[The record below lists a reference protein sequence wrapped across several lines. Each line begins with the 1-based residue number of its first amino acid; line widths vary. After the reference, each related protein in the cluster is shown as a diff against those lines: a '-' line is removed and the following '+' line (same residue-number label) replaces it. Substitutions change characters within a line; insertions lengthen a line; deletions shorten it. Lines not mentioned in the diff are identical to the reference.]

1 MPGLVEGGK
10 RGTSMETLRESIP
23 LHTTPTYPTQSGRTP
38 GRVIEKID
46 LPKTGGD
53 PRPAGITGATLA
65 QWLDEKEKQFIAQKL
80 EDCGGSIALTARSC
94 DIGLR
99 SLYRKMQKYGLDK
112 KRFKH
117 NGASRKAIAIKNQ
130 RPVAEAEQLDPDPPR
145 VSSARET

>member
-1 MPGLVEGGK
+1 MGMSFFRCDRCGEYFTGDSYRV
-10 RGTSMETLRESIP
+10 TSEA
-23 LHTTPTYPTQSGRTP
+23 
-38 GRVIEKID
+38 D
-46 LPKTGGD
+46 GD
-53 PRPAGITGATLA
+53 VLLTATTLA

-117 NGASRKAIAIKNQ
+117 NGAPRKAIATKNH
-130 RPVAEAEQLDPDPPR
+130 RPVAEAEQLDPDPPQ
-145 VSSARET
+145 TL